1 MLSPKQKKCV
11 KMLIEGTYT
20 QKEIAE
26 AVKVTEQTVCN
37 WKKDAEFMEFY
48 NEQVRQGIISLT
60 GAAVQ
65 TQKRLL
71 NAKSEMVQF
80 QVSKDILDRAGF
92 AADDNINISSNDTV
106 VIIDDIPQKQ
116 DDAE

>member
-1 MLSPKQKKCV
+1 MLSSKQKKCV
-11 KMLIEGTYT
+11 KMLVEGTYT

-26 AVKVTEQTVCN
+26 AVKITEQTLCN
-37 WKKDAEFMEFY
+37 WKKDTEFTEFY

-65 TQKRLL
+65 TQKKLL
-71 NAKSEMVQF
+71 NAKSEMVRF

-92 AADDNINISSNDTV
+92 AADDNINITSDDTI
-106 VIIDDIPQKQ
+106 VIIDDIPRT
-116 DDAE
+116 DDTE